1 VAAAKE
7 LPDPISERARF
18 VIQAVTETLAD
29 LRNRP
34 DAGQWT
40 EQITTLE
47 AMRDRLVAEL
57 SAAENAA

>member
-1 VAAAKE
+1 VAASEE
-7 LPDPISERARF
+7 LPDLISQRARF

-34 DAGQWT
+34 DAGRWA
-40 EQITTLE
+40 EQITTLD
-47 AMRDRLVAEL
+47 AMRDRLIAEL